1 MPKFKYLLYFKIS
14 ELIEGSELAELAT
27 LTKMRMFS
35 VDSFESGSK
44 EEALNYVVDCR
55 AMLNVNAIAKA
66 FILDNFDLDAP
77 I

>member
-14 ELIEGSELAELAT
+14 ELIEGSELA
-27 LTKMRMFS
+27 TKMRMFS

-55 AMLNVNAIAKA
+55 AMFNVNAIAKA

>member
-14 ELIEGSELAELAT
+14 ELIEGSELA
-27 LTKMRMFS
+27 TKMRMFS

-55 AMLNVNAIAKA
+55 AMFNVNAIALLCLPQSHSVK
-66 FILDNFDLDAP
+66 
-77 I
+77 